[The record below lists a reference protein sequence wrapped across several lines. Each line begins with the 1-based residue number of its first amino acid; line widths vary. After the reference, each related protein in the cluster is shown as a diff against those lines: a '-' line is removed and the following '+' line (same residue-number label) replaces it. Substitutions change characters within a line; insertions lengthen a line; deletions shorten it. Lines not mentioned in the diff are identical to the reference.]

1 MTENRTPAEEP
12 QTAPG
17 PAEPVTVPGAGAGA
31 GAGADDVAAPAAPAD
46 ATGKAAR
53 ARRITRIARIAGAVV
68 LAGAVLG
75 GTGFTV
81 VTVRD
86 ADRDPGKPVW
96 EHPEVSAA
104 DKKKQQTRYTGLQAM
119 LLTYEEVGL
128 ERGPDL
134 GEFGSDAAFSGKEA
148 AALAKKSIRDLP
160 RTQRRQL
167 EREIDKQR
175 VKGLAMRSYANT
187 AVTPGDEYLVE
198 IVLTRQGNEQAVAD
212 GVKERRKAFEA
223 LEEIGFLREGPKVKG
238 HEKNAWCYLPEL
250 GEDDR
255 MEAMYCVAS
264 QGEVSVTLTADA
276 AEPIDKKDIAGLLV
290 KQLDRIETPG
300 EAV

>member
-1 MTENRTPAEEP
+1 VTENQTPATENQTPAEEP

-17 PAEPVTVPGAGAGA
+17 PAEPVTEPGAGAE
-31 GAGADDVAAPAAPAD
+31 DVAAPATPVD
-46 ATGKAAR
+46 TTGKAGR
-53 ARRITRIARIAGAVV
+53 VRRIARIAGAVV

-104 DKKKQQTRYTGLQAM
+104 DKKKQQTRYEGLQAM

-187 AVTPGDEYLVE
+187 AVSPGDEYLVE
-198 IVLTRQGNEQAVAD
+198 IVLTQQGNEQAVAD
-212 GVKERRKAFEA
+212 GAKEQRKAFEA
-223 LEEIGFLREGPKVKG
+223 LEEIGFLREGPKVRG

-250 GEDDR
+250 GKDDQ

-264 QGEVSVTLTADA
+264 QGEVSVTLKADA
-276 AEPIDKKDIAGLLV
+276 AKPIDKKDIAGLLV